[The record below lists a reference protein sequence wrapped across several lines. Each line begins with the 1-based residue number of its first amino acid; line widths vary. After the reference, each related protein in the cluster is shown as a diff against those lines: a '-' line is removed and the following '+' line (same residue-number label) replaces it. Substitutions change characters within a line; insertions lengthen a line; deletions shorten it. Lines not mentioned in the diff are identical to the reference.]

1 MPCSM
6 LLLACLLQYKDLCN
20 IVLHS
25 AIIIVR
31 QLNDLQNILIILLE
45 PREKLLFVMRDDL

>member
-1 MPCSM
+1 V
-6 LLLACLLQYKDLCN
+6 LQ
-20 IVLHS
+20 S

-45 PREKLLFVMRDDL
+45 PREKLFVCNER